1 MGATPPYRMF
11 HSATAPVLHTSPP
24 TLRHLPPNSLKP
36 SLLLPEIPLSLQT
49 PKKIMHGE
57 KINESTYRDNS
68 LYSSSTESMKLADRN
83 VNERLSVNSH
93 KSMSAT
99 GSGYLKMN
107 CLINEH
113 PDGEC
118 DSFRMSPT
126 NEDRSER
133 VSPPLTGQKPSEYVE
148 VRPKIP
154 ERENKPKAIL
164 PPSSLPI
171 KPCVK
176 KVMTMEEL
184 ADNPQMYCQEY
195 ELMSNFRSAGKSRL
209 SEGRIDEG
217 QSSDDVPPAVPPRS
231 HQLAKYPGKIFPEL
245 HKQGKFQDKTKAD
258 RGSDDFVREHKCL
271 EQYQLKRCNE
281 IFSACNNHLRIIED
295 TDLIQERLGV
305 NTLSVD
311 DKSRSSCDSTPS
323 QESRSQNKCDLLLP
337 VASETSEQSSSDN
350 AQSNLNK
357 SNSGELAQSENKRT
371 EALSPTSDT
380 PTPAVSTSSCKDKLV
395 EKVPDGEL
403 AAGKKEP
410 GFFSR
415 KHTQRKSSKKLT
427 AVEVATS
434 SSSNEP
440 IAATTE
446 PVAKSQSAFKLF
458 RKKTK
463 VNTEAVRLQT
473 IC

>member
-1 MGATPPYRMF
+1 
-11 HSATAPVLHTSPP
+11 
-24 TLRHLPPNSLKP
+24 
-36 SLLLPEIPLSLQT
+36 
-49 PKKIMHGE
+49 
-57 KINESTYRDNS
+57 
-68 LYSSSTESMKLADRN
+68 MKLTDRN
-83 VNERLSVNSH
+83 INERLSVNSH

-107 CLINEH
+107 CLINEI

-118 DSFRMSPT
+118 DGFRMSPT

-171 KPCVK
+171 KPFVK

-217 QSSDDVPPAVPPRS
+217 QSSDDVPPAVPPRTH

-258 RGSDDFVREHKCL
+258 RGPDDFVREHKCL

-281 IFSACNNHLRIIED
+281 NISACNNHLRIIED

-305 NTLSVD
+305 NILSVE
-311 DKSRSSCDSTPS
+311 DKSRSSCNSTPT

-337 VASETSEQSSSDN
+337 VASETSEHSSSDN
-350 AQSNLNK
+350 VQINLNK
-357 SNSGELAQSENKRT
+357 SNSGEVTQSETKRT
-371 EALSPTSDT
+371 ETLSPTSDT
-380 PTPAVSTSSCKDKLV
+380 RTLAGSTSSCKDKLV
-395 EKVPDGEL
+395 AKVPVPDSEL

-427 AVEVATS
+427 AMEVAAS

-446 PVAKSQSAFKLF
+446 PVAKSQSAFKIF

-463 VNTEAVRLQT
+463 VNTETVRLQT

>member
-1 MGATPPYRMF
+1 
-11 HSATAPVLHTSPP
+11 
-24 TLRHLPPNSLKP
+24 
-36 SLLLPEIPLSLQT
+36 
-49 PKKIMHGE
+49 MHGE
-57 KINESTYRDNS
+57 KVNESTYLNNS
-68 LYSSSTESMKLADRN
+68 LYISSSTESMKLSDRN

-107 CLINEH
+107 CLINEL

-118 DSFRMSPT
+118 EGFRMSPT
-126 NEDRSER
+126 NEDPSER
-133 VSPPLTGQKPSEYVE
+133 VSPPLTGQKPSCEYVE

-171 KPCVK
+171 KPCIK
-176 KVMTMEEL
+176 KAMTMEEL

-217 QSSDDVPPAVPPRS
+217 QASDDVPPAVPPRS
-231 HQLAKYPGKIFPEL
+231 HHQLTKYPGKIFPEF

-258 RGSDDFVREHKCL
+258 RGSDDVFREHKCL

-281 IFSACNNHLRIIED
+281 VVSASNNHLRIIED
-295 TDLIQERLGV
+295 TDLLQERLGV

-337 VASETSEQSSSDN
+337 VASETSEHSRCDK

-357 SNSGELAQSENKRT
+357 SNSGEVAQSETKRT
-371 EALSPTSDT
+371 EALSPTSDSQ
-380 PTPAVSTSSCKDKLV
+380 TPACSASSCKDKPV
-395 EKVPDGEL
+395 EKAPDPDSEL
-403 AAGKKEP
+403 ATGKKET

-427 AVEVATS
+427 AVEVAA

-463 VNTEAVRLQT
+463 VNTETVRLQT